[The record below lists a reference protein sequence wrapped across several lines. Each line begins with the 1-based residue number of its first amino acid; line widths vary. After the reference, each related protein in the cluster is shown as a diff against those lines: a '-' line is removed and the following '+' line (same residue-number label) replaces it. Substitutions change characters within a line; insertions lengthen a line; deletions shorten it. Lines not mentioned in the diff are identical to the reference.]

1 MRVFFAVEPDPASQ
15 KALEQ
20 LLQSAAPHLRRC
32 GRLTDIANIHLT
44 LLFVGDWPD
53 QQIQTLKT
61 LLDETA
67 SRTPPFSIRFDRWG
81 YFDHGR
87 RGRDG
92 RSAPAIL
99 WLGGPE
105 FRSGDPA
112 ISTDQRTLTELVS
125 QLRKAARSLGIE
137 TETRP
142 FTPHLTLTR
151 QLPSAE
157 AAEITRSLP
166 AFEPIEFKVRHLTLM
181 QSVPDSGH
189 MRYDPLHRSF
199 LSG

>member
-1 MRVFFAVEPDPASQ
+1 MRVFFAIEPDPSSRQALDQLIQAS
-15 KALEQ
+15 AGPL
-20 LLQSAAPHLRRC
+20 SRC
-32 GRLTDIANIHLT
+32 GRLTDISNIHLT

-61 LLDETA
+61 LMDEAA
-67 SRTPPFSIRFDRWG
+67 SRIPPFSIRFDRWG
-81 YFDHGR
+81 FFDHGR

-92 RSAPAIL
+92 RPAAAIL

-112 ISTDQRTLTELVS
+112 VSADQRVLADLVS
-125 QLRKAARSLGIE
+125 QLRKAARSFGIE

-151 QLPSAE
+151 QLPSTL
-157 AAEITRSLP
+157 AAEITRSMP
-166 AFEPIEFKVRHLTLM
+166 AFQPIEFKVRQLTLM

-189 MRYDPLHRSF
+189 MRYDPLHRSP
-199 LSG
+199 LKG

>member
-1 MRVFFAVEPDPASQ
+1 MRVFYAIEPDPTSRQ
-15 KALEQ
+15 ALD
-20 LLQSAAPHLRRC
+20 LLLKSAAAPLSRC
-32 GRLTDIANIHLT
+32 GRLTEIENIHLT

-53 QQIQTLKT
+53 QQVHVLKT

-67 SRTPPFSIRFDRWG
+67 SRTPTFSIRFDRWG

-87 RGRDG
+87 KSRDG
-92 RSAPAIL
+92 RPASALL
-99 WLGGPE
+99 WLGGHE
-105 FRSGDPA
+105 SRSGGSA
-112 ISTDQRTLTELVS
+112 ISTDQRVLTDLVS
-125 QLRKAARSLGIE
+125 HLRRAARSLGIE

-151 QLPSAE
+151 QMPSAQ

-166 AFEPIEFKVRHLTLM
+166 DFPPIEFKVRQLTLM
-181 QSVPDSGH
+181 QSVPEAGH
-189 MRYDPLHRSF
+189 MRYDPLHRSN